1 MDALAVAGLDEVL
14 KLWSG
19 LGYYARGRN
28 LHAAAR
34 AVRANRGGRFPET
47 FEGLVALPGIGRS
60 TAGAILALAY
70 GRRYP
75 ILDGNAKRVLARFH
89 VVTGW
94 PGETAVRDRLWALAE
109 RHTPSRRVGDYTQA
123 IMDLGAT
130 LCTRTRP
137 GCLLCPVADGCRAR
151 AAGDPT
157 AYPAPRPKR
166 PYPTREKLLLVMCD
180 AGGRVLVE
188 RRPPSGIWGGLWS
201 FPEAS
206 ADLELGDAVAAAAR
220 RHGLR
225 PGRARAL
232 APVEHGFTHFRLRAT
247 PVVVSVGARA
257 GPGGG
262 RGGGALD
269 RSRGCG
275 PRKGWQRQERRWTRR
290 RIGGGRPRGPRRRG
304 TIPARRGGARK
315 PMTRTVRCVKLG
327 RDAPGFDAPPY
338 PGELGQRIFESV
350 SREAWQEWIRRQTM
364 LINENR
370 LSPRDPE
377 ARRFLERQME
387 AFLFGDAE
395 ALPEGYRPPPAE

>member
-1 MDALAVAGLDEVL
+1 MTAEYPFARALLAWFDRHGRRDLPWQRNPTAYRVWVSEIMLQQTRVAAVIPYFERFTARFPDVDALAAAGLDEVL

-34 AVRANRGGRFPET
+34 AVHADHGGRFPET
-47 FEGLVALPGIGRS
+47 FEELVALPGIGRS

-89 VVTGW
+89 AVAGW

-109 RHTPSRRVGDYTQA
+109 RHTPRRRVGEYTQA

-137 GCLLCPVADGCRAR
+137 GCLLCPVAGGCRAH

-157 AYPAPRPKR
+157 GYPAPRPKR
-166 PYPTREKLLLVMCD
+166 PYPTREKLLLVMRD
-180 AGGRVLVE
+180 AAGRVLVE

-206 ADLELGDAVAAAAR
+206 ADLEFGDAAAAAAR

-247 PVVVSVGARA
+247 PVVVSVVPRPDRVADGEAVRWIDAAVAA
-257 GPGGG
+257 GDGDGGG
-262 RGGGALD
+262 RSAG
-269 RSRGCG
+269 
-275 PRKGWQRQERRWTRR
+275 E
-290 RIGGGRPRGPRRRG
+290 
-304 TIPARRGGARK
+304 RGGASAEVGLAAPVGAVLSR
-315 PMTRTVRCVKLG
+315 LG
-327 RDAPGFDAPPY
+327 
-338 PGELGQRIFESV
+338 EE
-350 SREAWQEWIRRQTM
+350 
-364 LINENR
+364 
-370 LSPRDPE
+370 
-377 ARRFLERQME
+377 ERGSQ
-387 AFLFGDAE
+387 
-395 ALPEGYRPPPAE
+395 

>member
-1 MDALAVAGLDEVL
+1 MTAEYPFARALLAWFDRHGRHDLPWQRDPTPYRVWVSEIMLQQTRVAAVIPYFERFMARFPNVDALAAAELDEVL
-14 KLWSG
+14 TLWSG

-34 AVRANRGGRFPET
+34 AVRADRGGRFPET
-47 FEGLVALPGIGRS
+47 FEELVALPGIGRS

-89 VVTGW
+89 AVAGW
-94 PGETAVRDRLWALAE
+94 SGETAVRDRLWALAE
-109 RHTPSRRVGDYTQA
+109 LHTPHRRVGDYTQA

-137 GCLLCPVADGCRAR
+137 GCLLCPVADGCRAH

-166 PYPTREKLLLVMCD
+166 PYPTREKLLLVMRD

-206 ADLELGDAVAAAAR
+206 ADLEFGDAIAAAAR

-225 PGRARAL
+225 PGRVRPL

-247 PVVVSVGARA
+247 PVVVSVEPVPDRVADGAAVRWICPEVAA
-257 GPGGG
+257 GEGDGSGRSTGG
-262 RGGGALD
+262 RGGASAEVGLAAAVGAVL
-269 RSRGCG
+269 SRLGEE
-275 PRKGWQRQERRWTRR
+275 ER
-290 RIGGGRPRGPRRRG
+290 GS
-304 TIPARRGGARK
+304 
-315 PMTRTVRCVKLG
+315 
-327 RDAPGFDAPPY
+327 
-338 PGELGQRIFESV
+338 Q
-350 SREAWQEWIRRQTM
+350 
-364 LINENR
+364 
-370 LSPRDPE
+370 
-377 ARRFLERQME
+377 
-387 AFLFGDAE
+387 
-395 ALPEGYRPPPAE
+395 